1 MPAPAQPQDM
11 YGGGW
16 GPKKIAVFTKNLLNP
31 AYAAARL
38 GADRIAAQFGAV
50 AVHYVPRKPDDID
63 EQCALIRRAIDE
75 GADAIALS
83 AVHPTRINAAVAEI
97 NAAGL
102 PLSGFISRTT
112 EGAWDCFAG
121 SDDVE
126 LGATLAQYLFTH
138 MGGKGDVVVIEASA
152 DSSTSVDRAR
162 GFRATAEK
170 FPGIRIVG
178 RCYGTYQYEPARAA
192 MATLLETTPHVDA
205 VLAANDVMALG
216 AIDALRAVNRSAVVV
231 GINAIPEAITAV
243 KSGALLATAN
253 FNAMNLAA
261 LAVEALLRRLRGEAV
276 PPQIMLPTTIVDAG
290 NANDF
295 DLPFEQRPCLDW
307 AAATAATTKR

>member
-1 MPAPAQPQDM
+1 M

-16 GPKKIAVFTKNLLNP
+16 GYRKIAVFTKNLLNP

-50 AVHYVPRKPDDID
+50 AVHYVPRVPDDAD
-63 EQCALIRRAIDE
+63 EQCALIRRAIAE

-83 AVHPTRINAAVAEI
+83 AVHPARVNAAVAEI

-102 PLSGFISRTT
+102 PLAGFISRST
-112 EGAWDCFAG
+112 EGRWDSFVG

-126 LGATLAQYLFTH
+126 LGRSLAHYLFSH
-138 MGGKGDVVVIEASA
+138 LQCMGDVAVIEASA

-162 GFRATAEK
+162 GFREAAEK
-170 FPGIRIVG
+170 CPGIRIVG
-178 RCYGTYQYEPARAA
+178 RCYGAYQYEPARAA
-192 MATLLETTPHVDA
+192 MAALLQTTPHLDA

-216 AIDALRAVNRSAVVV
+216 AIDALRAANRQAVVV
-231 GINAIPEAITAV
+231 GVNAIPEAVAAI

-261 LAVEALLRRLRGEAV
+261 LAVEALLRRLRGETV
-276 PPQIMLPTTIVDAG
+276 PREIMLPTTIVDRS
-290 NANDF
+290 NAEAW
-295 DLPFEQRPCLDW
+295 DLPFEQRPCLGW
-307 AAATAATTKR
+307 AEATAAAR

>member
-1 MPAPAQPQDM
+1 M
-11 YGGGW
+11 
-16 GPKKIAVFTKNLLNP
+16 KIAVFTKNLLNP

-50 AVHYVPRKPDDID
+50 AVHYVPRVPDDAD
-63 EQCALIRRAIDE
+63 EQNTLIRRAIDE

-83 AVHPTRINAAVAEI
+83 AVHPTRVNAAVAEI

-102 PLSGFISRTT
+102 PLAGFISRTT
-112 EGAWDCFAG
+112 QGRWDTFVG

-126 LGATLAQYLFTH
+126 LGSALAQYLFAH
-138 MGGKGDVVVIEASA
+138 MAGKGDVIVIEASA

-162 GFRATAEK
+162 GFRAAAEK
-170 FPGIRIVG
+170 FPGIRVVG
-178 RCYGTYQYEPARAA
+178 RCYGAYQYEPARVA
-192 MATLLETTPHVDA
+192 MAKLLETTPHIDA

-216 AIDALRAVNRSAVVV
+216 AIDALRAANRTAIVV
-231 GINAIPEAITAV
+231 GVNAIPEAVAAV
-243 KSGALLATAN
+243 KNGALLATAN

-261 LAVEALLRRLRGEAV
+261 LAVEALVRRLRGETV

-290 NANDF
+290 NAQQW
-295 DLPFEQRPCLDW
+295 DLPFEQRPCVEW
-307 AAATAATTKR
+307 AVATATQR